1 MAYYLILENS
11 IDQDIMTTLERRN
24 KDMKKVMNNEDD
36 ASLFNTQDSEGMK
49 KAILVEYKK
58 RKNIKK

>member
-11 IDQDIMTTLERRN
+11 IEQDIMNTLERRN
-24 KDMKKVMNNEDD
+24 KDLKKVMNNEDN
-36 ASLFNTQDSEGMK
+36 ASLFNADDMQE
-49 KAILVEYKK
+49 AILAEYKK

>member
-1 MAYYLILENS
+1 
-11 IDQDIMTTLERRN
+11 
-24 KDMKKVMNNEDD
+24 MNNEDD